1 MGKLF
6 DRLINGK
13 PDKKDFT
20 PADLPKNR
28 LDLFVDVVKM
38 RFTGLI
44 TVNLLYVVFLL
55 PLIIFSLFSYFAI
68 VQEVSLNNG
77 IDAQLL
83 KSAFNTYLLMF
94 IPLYAIAGPA
104 KAGVHYVIRNWSW
117 GEQASPVRD
126 FFKEFKRSWKKGLM
140 VNLLVGVLIY
150 AIWFW
155 FHNFVENQTSGLRYV
170 FITGISLI
178 AFLYFLMS
186 IYIYPIM
193 VTYDLPLT
201 KILKNSA
208 IFGLM
213 LVPRNIL
220 VLLCMAVVI
229 IVMAL
234 IYQISSVII
243 LVMGFSLFFL
253 AKTIYCGSVFDRFRK
268 NLTDDDVAQRRGMAP
283 QQPKSA
289 QRVKNGKS
297 AKSGKGVK

>member
-20 PADLPKNR
+20 TADLPKNR
-28 LDLFVDVVKM
+28 VDLFIDVVKV

-55 PLIIFSLFSYFAI
+55 PLIIFTLFSYFAI
-68 VQEVSLNNG
+68 VQQTAMDGS
-77 IDAQLL
+77 IDGNLL
-83 KSAFNTYLLMF
+83 LSYFNTYLLMF

-117 GEQASPVRD
+117 GEQASPVKD
-126 FFKEFKRSWKKGLM
+126 FFKEFKRSWKKGLV

-155 FHNFVENQTSGLRYV
+155 FHNFVENEQSGLRYV
-170 FITGISLI
+170 FMIGISLI
-178 AFLYFLMS
+178 AFLYFLTS

-193 VTYDLPLT
+193 VTYDLPLS

-213 LVPRNIL
+213 RVPRNIL
-220 VLLCMAVVI
+220 VLLCMAAVI
-229 IVMAL
+229 IVVAL
-234 IYQISSVII
+234 IYQISSVIVLI
-243 LVMGFSLFFL
+243 MGFSLFFL
-253 AKTIYCGSVFDRFRK
+253 AKTIYCGSIFDKFQK
-268 NLTDDDVAQRRGMAP
+268 NLTNDDVPSRRGMAP
-283 QQPKSA
+283 EKS
-289 QRVKNGKS
+289 KDKKDDN
-297 AKSGKGVK
+297 

>member
-140 VNLLVGVLIY
+140 VNLLVDLAINMVRVLY
-150 AIWFW
+150 AT
-155 FHNFVENQTSGLRYV
+155 VRYV
-170 FITGISLI
+170 LMQPIRLVEYIWYCIQIERECDREETIRFENLKRTGHI
-178 AFLYFLMS
+178 
-186 IYIYPIM
+186 
-193 VTYDLPLT
+193 
-201 KILKNSA
+201 
-208 IFGLM
+208 
-213 LVPRNIL
+213 
-220 VLLCMAVVI
+220 
-229 IVMAL
+229 
-234 IYQISSVII
+234 
-243 LVMGFSLFFL
+243 
-253 AKTIYCGSVFDRFRK
+253 
-268 NLTDDDVAQRRGMAP
+268 
-283 QQPKSA
+283 
-289 QRVKNGKS
+289 
-297 AKSGKGVK
+297 

>member
-20 PADLPKNR
+20 TADLPKNR
-28 LDLFVDVVKM
+28 FDLFVDVVKL

-44 TVNLLYVVFLL
+44 TVNLLYVIFLL
-55 PLIIFSLFSYFAI
+55 PLIIFSLFSYFAV
-68 VQEVSLNNG
+68 VQKTAMDGSIEPN
-77 IDAQLL
+77 LL

-104 KAGVHYVIRNWSW
+104 KAGVHYVLRNWSW
-117 GEQASPVRD
+117 GEQASPVKD
-126 FFKEFKRSWKKGLM
+126 FFKEFKRSWKKGLV

-155 FHNFVENQTSGLRYV
+155 FHNFVENGESALRYV
-170 FITGISLI
+170 FMIGISII
-178 AFLYFLMS
+178 AFLYFLTS

-193 VTYDLPLT
+193 VTYDLPLS

-220 VLLCMAVVI
+220 VLLCMAAVI
-229 IVMAL
+229 IIVAL
-234 IYQISSVII
+234 IYQISSVIVLI
-243 LVMGFSLFFL
+243 MGFSLFFL

-268 NLTDDDVAQRRGMAP
+268 NLTTDDVADRRGMAP
-283 QQPKSA
+283 GQP
-289 QRVKNGKS
+289 KNGKGN
-297 AKSGKGVK
+297 K